1 MVCAS
6 FYRFVNL
13 PNFRDFRAPIRDR
26 LSEIGVLG
34 TVLLAPE
41 GINGSL
47 AGSAEQIHAA
57 LAFLRSHPEFEKLPI
72 RYTEAPIEPFRFL
85 LVRLKKEI
93 VTMRHPIDVEN
104 VGEYVDAA
112 EWNALLDDP
121 TVTVID
127 TRNDYEVEV
136 GSFPRAIDP
145 HTTSFGEFPAFV
157 DENLDPQRHER
168 VAMFC
173 TGGIRCEKAT
183 ALLRERGFKHVYHL
197 RGGILGYLEQISP
210 EENRWQG
217 DCFVFDARRKV

>member
-6 FYRFVNL
+6 FYRFVGL
-13 PNFRDFRAPIRDR
+13 PNFRDFREPIRSR
-26 LSEIGVLG
+26 LAEIGVLG

-47 AGSAEQIHAA
+47 AGVPEAVETA
-57 LAFLRSHPEFEKLPI
+57 LDFLRSHPEFSELPV
-72 RYTEAPIEPFRFL
+72 RYTEAPIKPFEFL

-93 VTMRHPIDVEN
+93 VTMRHPIDVAN
-104 VGEYVDAA
+104 VGTYVNAS

-121 TVTVID
+121 EVTVVD

-136 GSFPRAIDP
+136 GTFPGALDP
-145 HTTSFGEFPAFV
+145 HTTRFGEFPDFV
-157 DENLDPQRHER
+157 ERKLDPAVHQR

-197 RGGILGYLEQISP
+197 QGGILGYLESVAP